1 MMSVHPGFGGQAF
14 IPSSIEKI
22 EELSRLRKE
31 RDLDFLIEVDGGVKI
46 DNVESVL
53 SAGAD
58 VIVAGSAVFGENI
71 PEKTKG
77 FLDILKK
84 YED

>member
-1 MMSVHPGFGGQAF
+1 MSVHPGFGGQAF
-14 IPSSIEKI
+14 IPESLDKI
-22 EELSRLRKE
+22 KELAALRAE
-31 RDLDFLIEVDGGVKI
+31 LDLDFLIEVDGGVKI

-71 PEKTKG
+71 PDKTKG
-77 FLDILKK
+77 FLEILKK